1 MYRLVQLTV
10 LAALVA
16 TVLSRPGDGAPLS
29 CAQDG
34 DDPWEEVEGEAW
46 VTSCGEVTGVCVHAA
61 ERRDGGAKW
70 RLRTAPAPHVV
81 CLWYP
86 GGTDPGGWDDPDG
99 PVPVVVLLVG
109 SMYTVDC
116 HRVVDGSRVTGYPRP
131 AVHRR
136 DGEDVP
142 GERSRGWDVAEY
154 AVGRLGLEAPEPVV
168 APPTVQIVGIE
179 TWFAVTSKLRGY
191 PDRSAQAGS
200 VWATVSAYF
209 AEATWNFGSR
219 GRLTCIAH
227 AARTWDP
234 SLSGDRQSSA
244 CTKVFDTESGPG
256 GLDATVTVRWR
267 IYWRSSE
274 HSGWRRHDD
283 FTLTTMVPL
292 DVRQI
297 QAVIR

>member
-1 MYRLVQLTV
+1 M
-10 LAALVA
+10 
-16 TVLSRPGDGAPLS
+16 
-29 CAQDG
+29 
-34 DDPWEEVEGEAW
+34 
-46 VTSCGEVTGVCVHAA
+46 
-61 ERRDGGAKW
+61 
-70 RLRTAPAPHVV
+70 
-81 CLWYP
+81 
-86 GGTDPGGWDDPDG
+86 
-99 PVPVVVLLVG
+99 
-109 SMYTVDC
+109 
-116 HRVVDGSRVTGYPRP
+116 SRV
-131 AVHRR
+131 RR
-136 DGEDVP
+136 CSG
-142 GERSRGWDVAEY
+142 GWDVAEY

-219 GRLTCIAH
+219 GRLVLHRSRGHAPGIRRCRVIARVRP
-227 AARTWDP
+227 ARRFST
-234 SLSGDRQSSA
+234 LS
-244 CTKVFDTESGPG
+244 PG
-256 GLDATVTVRWR
+256 RVAWTATVTVRWR

>member
-1 MYRLVQLTV
+1 MRRLLQLTV
-10 LAALVA
+10 LAALTA
-16 TVLSRPGDGAPLS
+16 TASVDLVNGAAR
-29 CAQDG
+29 AQDG

-46 VTSCGEVTGVCVHAA
+46 VTSCGEVTGVCVHAG
-61 ERRDGGAKW
+61 ERRSLGPVEIPD
-70 RLRTAPAPHVV
+70 RYRPPTVV

-86 GGTDPGGWDDPDG
+86 VGTDPGGWGDPDG
-99 PVPVVVLLVG
+99 TVPVTLLLVG

-116 HRVVDGSRVTGYPRP
+116 HRVADGSRVTGYPHH
-131 AVHRR
+131 VVYEGIG
-136 DGEDVP
+136 DTVP
-142 GERSRGWDVAEY
+142 GTLLGGWEVAEY
-154 AVGRLGLEAPEPVV
+154 AVGQLGLEAPEPVV

-179 TWFAVTSKLRGY
+179 TWFALTSKLRGY
-191 PDRSAQAGS
+191 PDSSAQAGS

-209 AEATWNFGSR
+209 SEATWDFGSH
-219 GRLTCIAH
+219 GRLVCTAD
-227 AARTWDP
+227 AGRTWDP

>member
-1 MYRLVQLTV
+1 MQPS
-10 LAALVA
+10 AA
-16 TVLSRPGDGAPLS
+16 R
-29 CAQDG
+29 
-34 DDPWEEVEGEAW
+34 WNRW
-46 VTSCGEVTGVCVHAA
+46 RHRTGLGHRRWCVSGTPKDVNR
-61 ERRDGGAKW
+61 E
-70 RLRTAPAPHVV
+70 
-81 CLWYP
+81 
-86 GGTDPGGWDDPDG
+86 GGTIPKVRSRCPSCVPDG
-99 PVPVVVLLVG
+99 FYVI
-109 SMYTVDC
+109 DC
-116 HRVVDGSRVTGYPRP
+116 HRVVDGVRVTGYPRP
-131 AVHRR
+131 VVHRR

-142 GERSRGWDVAEY
+142 GTLLGGWEVADY
-154 AVGRLGLEAPEPVV
+154 AVGQLGLEAPEPVV

-191 PDRSAQAGS
+191 PDSSAQAGS

-209 AEATWNFGSR
+209 SEATWDFGSH
-219 GRLTCIAH
+219 GRLVCTAD
-227 AARTWDP
+227 AGRTWDP
-234 SLSGDRQSSA
+234 SLSGDRQRSA
-244 CTKVFDTESGPG
+244 CTKVFETESGSG